1 MMSSETQIIRLLR
14 AQAQKA
20 PEFGMA
26 GMASPTFDAAP
37 PDATPEA
44 CRRVRALPDFRAQ
57 VLPAKC
63 CARRVFWS
71 ARGRVLH
78 ILLRYAQDVRRAR

>member
-44 CRRVRALPDFRAQ
+44 CRTALTALLFFTGILRLISQ
-57 VLPAKC
+57 KLRFVHYVQC
-63 CARRVFWS
+63 RR
-71 ARGRVLH
+71 
-78 ILLRYAQDVRRAR
+78 LRSP